1 LIEIYTDGA
10 YNPVSGWGG
19 WAAVAIEEGRKRVF
33 SGTVDSTTGNRMEIT
48 AALEGILHTP
58 QDSEVVVYT
67 DSQYLF
73 GCMAKGWQRR
83 ANRDLWEQLDKA
95 VKQRKVRWEWIDQ
108 NIANPFHNEAHT
120 TANNLTSQSKAMRPA
135 PSKTEQIEAPPAEKL
150 SHIDERGRPRMVDI
164 SAKAE
169 TQREALAKGRVR
181 MQPSTFELI
190 KRGGVAKG
198 DVLTVAQLAGIM
210 AAKQTANLIPLC
222 HPLLLGNVKVEL
234 ALDEANSAIDITAT
248 VKSTGKTGV
257 EMEALTATAV
267 AALTIYDM
275 CKAVDRGM
283 QIESIRLARK
293 SGGKSGTIELES
305 V

>member
-1 LIEIYTDGA
+1 
-10 YNPVSGWGG
+10 
-19 WAAVAIEEGRKRVF
+19 
-33 SGTVDSTTGNRMEIT
+33 MEIT
-48 AALEGILHTP
+48 AALEGILHTS
-58 QDSEVVVYT
+58 QNSELVVYT

-108 NIANPFHNEAHT
+108 NIANPFHSEAHT
-120 TANNLTSQSKAMRPA
+120 TANNLTSQGKAARLA
-135 PSKTEQIEAPPAEKL
+135 PREKAPPAAKL
-150 SHIDERGRPRMVDI
+150 SHIDEKGRPSMVDI
-164 SAKAE
+164 SAKADTE
-169 TQREALAKGRVR
+169 REAIARGRVR

-234 ALDEANSAIDITAT
+234 TLDEANSAIDITAT

-305 V
+305 